1 MEKYLHAVF
10 LIESLLTFACI
21 VVSYIIR
28 VLRFSLM
35 LLFALSFVYSFNGIK
50 DWIVG
55 LQIIPPT
62 KYWSEQ
68 ISFLY
73 HISFNCINVLR
84 LSFDKKMLLL
94 LLLFYCYCLHAK
106 QCYICRWYTLTW
118 ALFSI
123 YIYSVLWW
131 CLKIEILLN
140 FWL

>member
-62 KYWSEQ
+62 KY
-68 ISFLY
+68 
-73 HISFNCINVLR
+73 
-84 LSFDKKMLLL
+84 
-94 LLLFYCYCLHAK
+94 
-106 QCYICRWYTLTW
+106 
-118 ALFSI
+118 
-123 YIYSVLWW
+123 
-131 CLKIEILLN
+131 
-140 FWL
+140 